1 MAGFKTHITVS
12 TLVGAG
18 AGVAGHLYGLPWES
32 CVLGAGLCSV
42 AGILPDLDS
51 SSGVPFRESLAF
63 LSAFVPLM
71 MLRRFDHFQWTPET
85 RILFAAV
92 IYMVVRFG
100 IGPFFRNYTVHRG
113 MWHSIPA
120 AASVGLLTFLICGD
134 AEMPT
139 RLFWSGAVVAG
150 FMTHLILDEIYSIDV
165 HGVRLKKSFGT
176 ALKFYSSRGMWP
188 NVSTYGKL
196 ALLVLLAW
204 GDPRLTE
211 MLDQKGREGF
221 LRTAR
226 QIKSVLPTDQQ
237 QEPLNPFFR

>member
-12 TLVGAG
+12 TVVGVG
-18 AGVAGHLYGLPWES
+18 VGVAGHVYGLSWET
-32 CVLGAGLCSV
+32 CVLGGGLCSV

-71 MLRRFDHFQWTPET
+71 LLRRVDQFQWTHET
-85 RILFAAV
+85 RILFAAM
-92 IYMVVRFG
+92 IYMAVRFG
-100 IGPFFRNYTVHRG
+100 VGPFFRNYTVHRG

-120 AASVGLLTFLICGD
+120 AASVGLLAFLICGS
-134 AEMPT
+134 AEMET
-139 RLFWSGAVVAG
+139 RLFWAGSVVVG
-150 FMTHLILDEIYSIDV
+150 FLTHLILDEIYSIDV

-176 ALKFYSSRGMWP
+176 ALKFYSMRGLWP

-196 ALLVLLAW
+196 AVLLMLAW

-211 MLDQKGREGF
+211 MIEQKGRDGF

-226 QIKSVLPTDQQ
+226 QQEVVPTQ
-237 QEPLNPFFR
+237 QEETQNPFFR